1 MGGTP
6 PAAHRAVMRTYP
18 LLIPVLA
25 LLLFTAS
32 LAAAVPRATPLETAQ
47 GIEAQRNR
55 GPHDPTPA
63 ACAFLCDVQR
73 DARFF

>member
-32 LAAAVPRATPLETAQ
+32 LAAAVPRATPLETAR
-47 GIEAQRNR
+47 GLEAQRNS
-55 GPHDPTPA
+55 GPYDPTPR
-63 ACAFLCDVQR
+63 ACGLVCDVPR
-73 DARFF
+73 DARIF